1 MGLCNCVWNYNFKMD
16 LLDFDCLNLF
26 VKKNFPQWYFLGLVL
41 LLLFKLSDIWIMV
54 EFHSE
59 VVFEIVIFNSA
70 CLILIAQ
77 TSFFSTFPLSP
88 PLSILYFLQQQFL
101 HTSFTLSASKAPKQE
116 KHWKEREISLRAT
129 SIVRLATTFRQH
141 PTTIIPRTIIVKV
154 FSYKQIFWH

>member
-1 MGLCNCVWNYNFKMD
+1 MD

-77 TSFFSTFPLSP
+77 TSFFNR
-88 PLSILYFLQQQFL
+88 YFLINEYFGIKYDL
-101 HTSFTLSASKAPKQE
+101 GLVVMDYLVL
-116 KHWKEREISLRAT
+116 I
-129 SIVRLATTFRQH
+129 
-141 PTTIIPRTIIVKV
+141 
-154 FSYKQIFWH
+154 